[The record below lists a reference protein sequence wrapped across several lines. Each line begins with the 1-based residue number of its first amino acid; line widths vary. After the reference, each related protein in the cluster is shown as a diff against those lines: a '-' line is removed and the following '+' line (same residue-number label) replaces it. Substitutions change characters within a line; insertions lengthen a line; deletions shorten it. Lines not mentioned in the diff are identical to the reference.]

1 MRSTC
6 EAVRCL
12 CWSADLGV
20 GDLTAGEAGADEGE
34 VRQSAGDADALVG
47 GAEVQADAPGEPF
60 GAGLETVAPAGEGVE
75 LAELVEEASHGDLD
89 VGGQLG
95 ELVTEALGGDDGGMP
110 RGLDQHVALLACD
123 NSRGR
128 FRRGRRGALRGD
140 LARGGISGELSRE
153 VASAVRYAP

>member
-47 GAEVQADAPGEPF
+47 GAEVQADAPRQPF
-60 GAGLETVAPAGEGVE
+60 GAGLEAVAPAAEGVE
-75 LAELVEEASHGDLD
+75 LVDLVQQARHGDLD
-89 VGGQLG
+89 VSGQLG
-95 ELVTEALGGDDGGMP
+95 DLVAQALGGDDVGME
-110 RGLDQHVALLACD
+110 RGLVRHAALLAC
-123 NSRGR
+123 
-128 FRRGRRGALRGD
+128 
-140 LARGGISGELSRE
+140 
-153 VASAVRYAP
+153 